1 MRICLVLVAVAALG
15 CGDEDESLTVD
26 TGERAVERRIDGDS
40 PFWAT
45 APFLFEGPFECP
57 LPASVFT
64 PPLST
69 AHESVTIENVGAAT
83 SLEIRLEG
91 SSFDSNLSAEP
102 LLLVYSGAHV
112 PDHASDAANC
122 LGIAKPGGG
131 EPGSVTIPVATGDV
145 LTAIALEYEIG
156 PGFDGS
162 GSGTFRVRV
171 IPTL

>member
-1 MRICLVLVAVAALG
+1 MKRVLLALAAVG
-15 CGDEDESLTVD
+15 CAGDDESISVEM
-26 TGERAVERRIDGDS
+26 GERMVERRIDGKS
-40 PFWAT
+40 AFWSA
-45 APFLFEGPFECP
+45 APILIEGPFECP
-57 LPASVFT
+57 LPAAVFA
-64 PPLST
+64 PPLAT
-69 AHESVTIENVGAAT
+69 AHESFAIHNVGAAT

-91 SSFDSNLSAEP
+91 SSFDAGLSAEP
-102 LLLVYSGAHV
+102 LLLVYSGATV
-112 PDHASDAANC
+112 PDNASDAANC

-162 GSGTFRVRV
+162 GAGTFRIRA